1 MSRLEKFGHGGD
13 LLTASALFNV
23 EPEQLLDFSANINPL
38 GPPEGVL
45 EAIENAKNNIVHYP
59 DPAHRK
65 FLCALARKYAVPEE
79 MLLVGNGAAECM
91 ALVLLA
97 LAPTAVG
104 VIYPSFVEY
113 TQLAQQYGAEVIGC
127 VGREETGFLPVEEEL
142 GLLLDKV
149 DILFIGHPNNPT
161 GLMYSHE
168 TLSRLAVQA
177 QEKDAY
183 LVVDEAFIDFLPEEN
198 QPTLLKHLASYPHV
212 ILLRSLTKFY
222 AIPGLRLGFAAAHPD
237 VIARM
242 KGKQVPW
249 SVNCFALAAGEAC
262 CAAGEYEAATR
273 RLIADERVYLHSRLS
288 KDLRFRVWPGQANFL
303 LIRLPEG
310 QTAEAVQDGLGRRG
324 IMIRNCAMYP
334 GLTAR
339 DFRIAVRSREENNRL
354 LRALAEMMGESIE
367 ERKKT

>member
-1 MSRLEKFGHGGD
+1 MARLEKFGHGGD
-13 LLTASALFNV
+13 LLTASTLFDV

-45 EAIENAKNNIVHYP
+45 EAIVHAKNSIGHYP
-59 DPAHRK
+59 DPAHRRL
-65 FLCALARKYAVPEE
+65 LCALAKKYDVPEE
-79 MLLVGNGAAECM
+79 ALLVGNGAAECM
-91 ALVLLA
+91 ALALLA
-97 LAPTAVG
+97 LAPATVG

-113 TQLAQQYGAEVIGC
+113 TQLAKQYGAEVIGC
-127 VGREETGFLPVEEEL
+127 IGQEETGFLPMEEEL

-161 GLMYSHE
+161 GLMYSQE
-168 TLSRLAVQA
+168 TLSRLAMQA
-177 QEKDAY
+177 QEKGVY
-183 LVVDEAFIDFLPEEN
+183 LVIDEAFIDFLPDES
-198 QPTLLKHLASYPHV
+198 QPTLLKHLALYPHV

-237 VIARM
+237 IIARM

-262 CAAGEYEAATR
+262 CEANEYEAATR
-273 RLIADERVYLHSRLS
+273 ELIAYEREYLHNRLS
-288 KDLRFRVWPGQANFL
+288 EDLRFQVWAGQANFL
-303 LIRLPEG
+303 LVRLPKG
-310 QTAEAVQDGLGRRG
+310 YTAEAMQNALGRRG

-339 DFRIAVRSREENNRL
+339 DFRIAVRSREENDRL
-354 LRALAEMMGESIE
+354 LQALVETVEERIE
-367 ERKKT
+367 ERTKP